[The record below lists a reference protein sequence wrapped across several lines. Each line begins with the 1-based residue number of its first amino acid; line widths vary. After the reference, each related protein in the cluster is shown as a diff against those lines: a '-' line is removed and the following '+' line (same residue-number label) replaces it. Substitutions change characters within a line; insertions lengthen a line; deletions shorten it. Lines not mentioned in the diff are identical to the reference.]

1 MKYFIR
7 NIRIGIKNLIRWFPV
22 IWNDRQWDSY
32 YFFKII
38 RRKLEI
44 MEPFYRYD
52 AMVLRR
58 EKEADRMK
66 VCIMLLDR
74 IIKDNYHE
82 MAYKKFDKKWG
93 ESEMLFNE
101 DGSLN
106 IAYENVKTEEDEK
119 NKNKDIKESHNKEE
133 FLINQ
138 DIEYLFKILNKRI
151 RFWWD

>member
-44 MEPFYRYD
+44 MEPFYRYN
-52 AMVLRR
+52 AMFLRS
-58 EKEADRMK
+58 ESEADRMK

-74 IIKDNYHE
+74 IIEDNYHE